1 MNNNPLDNLENL
13 EFEDILKIRKD
24 LEEYINVID
33 EYVITSKTDL
43 NGIITYSS
51 KAFESISG
59 YSEQELRGRP
69 HNIIRH
75 PDMPKSVFKD
85 LWETISKGETWSGE
99 IKNLKKDGSH
109 YWVNTK
115 ITPTYN
121 HDGKH
126 IGYTSV
132 RQDISDKKKMQAQ
145 SLTDELTNLYN
156 RRYFNQVIDSEIKRT
171 IRDKKVFSFLILD
184 IDYFKN
190 YNDTYG
196 HQEGD
201 TTLQEIG
208 AFLNGYFKRATD
220 IAFRLGG
227 EEFCVIYTT
236 DTEEQA
242 ITLANSLTQEI
253 EKLKI
258 EHKSSEVS
266 NYLTASI
273 GISICD
279 FNCNSVKHID
289 SDKLYF
295 EADKALY
302 KAKNL
307 GRNQVSYTILQ

>member
-1 MNNNPLDNLENL
+1 MNNNPLDDLENL

-24 LEEYINVID
+24 LEQYINVID

-51 KAFESISG
+51 KAFEKISG
-59 YSEQELRGRP
+59 YSEQELRGKP

-75 PDMPKSVFKD
+75 PDMPKSVFKE
-85 LWETISKGETWSGE
+85 LWETISKEKTWSGE
-99 IKNLKKDGSH
+99 IKNLKKDGTH

-132 RQDISDKKKMQAQ
+132 RQDISDKKKIQAE

-156 RRYFNQVIDSEIKRT
+156 RRYFNQVIESEIKRT
-171 IRDKKVFSFLILD
+171 IRDKKVFAFLILD
-184 IDYFKN
+184 IDYFKK

-196 HQEGD
+196 HQDGD
-201 TTLQEIG
+201 STLREIG
-208 AFLNGYFKRATD
+208 SFLNNYFKRATD

-236 DTEEQA
+236 DSEDQA
-242 ITLANSLTQEI
+242 IMLANSLTNEI
-253 EKLKI
+253 EKLQI
-258 EHKSSEVS
+258 EHKSSTVS
-266 NYLTASI
+266 EHLTVSI
-273 GISICD
+273 GISLCN
-279 FNCNSVKHID
+279 FNSENIKHID
-289 SDKLYF
+289 SDRLYL

-302 KAKNL
+302 LAKNL
-307 GRNQVSYTILQ
+307 GRNQVSHTIIE